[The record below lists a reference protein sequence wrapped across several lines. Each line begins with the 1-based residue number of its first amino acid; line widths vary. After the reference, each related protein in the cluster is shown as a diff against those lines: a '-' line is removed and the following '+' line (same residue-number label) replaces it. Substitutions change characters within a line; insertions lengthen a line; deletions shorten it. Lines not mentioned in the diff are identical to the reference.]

1 LVQEMGSSS
10 HFGQVVFKD
19 SVIWDKGVVFHPC
32 VDLEVHLGLWLTR
45 LMMWRVLVIR
55 IGVILG

>member
-1 LVQEMGSSS
+1 MGSSS